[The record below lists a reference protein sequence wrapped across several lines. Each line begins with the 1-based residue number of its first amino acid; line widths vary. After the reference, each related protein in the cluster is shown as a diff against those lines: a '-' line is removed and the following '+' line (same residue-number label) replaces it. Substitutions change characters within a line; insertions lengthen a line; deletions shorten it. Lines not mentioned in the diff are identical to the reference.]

1 MTYEEMNRAASREI
15 RRLHA
20 VVRELET
27 EQKDVL
33 GNIHDAHKS
42 QLASIISYLKT
53 GDVAQAIEFVQ
64 TLLNIENDR
73 KSQPER
79 R

>member
-1 MTYEEMNRAASREI
+1 MAYEEVYIVASREI

-20 VVRELET
+20 VIRELDT

-33 GNIHDAHKS
+33 AYIHDAHKS
-42 QLASIISYLKT
+42 QLESVISYLKT
-53 GDVAQAIEFVQ
+53 GDIAQAIEFVQ
-64 TLLNIENDR
+64 MLLNIENNR
-73 KSQPER
+73 KSQLER